1 MPKGPRGQKAP
12 ADVIGAAIMTARIA
26 TGEIEESLPIALKCA
41 LSPDAKPY
49 VASHHQPRTA
59 FESDNGRS
67 AFASGNRSSCPR
79 PFSNRGARVKLGVK
93 LAFAGVMVL
102 SGVGCPPHDG
112 CQGCDAAR
120 WKAI

>member
-1 MPKGPRGQKAP
+1 VLGFEIGGLDPDQSRITLSSMPKGPRGQKAP

-59 FESDNGRS
+59 FEIRQ
-67 AFASGNRSSCPR
+67 R
-79 PFSNRGARVKLGVK
+79 PFGLRVWEPLFMPE
-93 LAFAGVMVL
+93 AVL
-102 SGVGCPPHDG
+102 
-112 CQGCDAAR
+112 
-120 WKAI
+120 